1 MKGYL
6 EVENEEW
13 RGICEKTTDLAAEF
27 EGARCRSTVGSMH
40 SEICCLGGH
49 SWSTRYGI
57 CFVNFHVLVA

>member
-40 SEICCLGGH
+40 SEICCLV
-49 SWSTRYGI
+49 SVVCI
-57 CFVNFHVLVA
+57 VFHTFYHFMI